1 MLQRKSTIALAAAG
15 VTGAIAITA
24 VVVAASSGGTSYG
37 KPTSG
42 APPATSTGVRTF
54 ATTVD
59 GKPTTI
65 LTDTHGSPLYYY
77 AADTATKSNV
87 TGGLAGLWPPV
98 TDTSIPTTPGLA
110 GTLTIVRDS
119 HGSQLAYNG
128 HLLYTFVSDHRNQVT
143 GQGVENFYVATSNLS
158 SAAGSQSSASDTMTG
173 TGGY

>member
-110 GTLTIVRDS
+110 ARSRSFVTRTAANSPTTGTCSTP
-119 HGSQLAYNG
+119 
-128 HLLYTFVSDHRNQVT
+128 
-143 GQGVENFYVATSNLS
+143 S
-158 SAAGSQSSASDTMTG
+158 SATIATRSPAKASRTSTSRPQICRRPPVRSPARV
-173 TGGY
+173 TP